1 MKVAITDACIFID
14 LIELQLT
21 SHFFGLQIE
30 IHSSLDVYNELYPEH
45 QELLKAY
52 QSIRK
57 LIIHNITYEE
67 RILIQNEKF
76 PRSLSEIDKSVIFL
90 AEKYNAMILSS
101 DKAVRNFA
109 RDRAIEFHGMLW
121 IFDRLI
127 EFNLITKPD
136 AVHKIQ
142 KLISNNIV
150 YRNNM
155 ELVSEISKRID
166 KWS

>member
-14 LIELQLT
+14 LIELRLT
-21 SHFFGLQIE
+21 SEFFGLQIE
-30 IHSSLDVYNELYPEH
+30 IHTSLEVYNELYPEH